1 MLICKTKKGA
11 NLIKTNEK
19 EKVQN
24 WRKKILLERSWSS
37 GYTRIQRLCFI
48 FIEGTR
54 VFTLYTMNFAGEYRR
69 RQILYSPVFQ
79 NYFSSNRGKYRRRQ
93 ISYSPVFQNF
103 FSSIWRKYF
112 GYFCISLGR
121 YNYLSLYSPCN
132 SYIPLI
138 QKFLQLKHIAK
149 WMVYI
154 HWINIS
160 FLNLPFCSLIK
171 ISISFLFL
179 QIW

>member
-1 MLICKTKKGA
+1 MNMKQSL
-11 NLIKTNEK
+11 
-19 EKVQN
+19 
-24 WRKKILLERSWSS
+24 WILVYPEGLPE
-37 GYTRIQRLCFI
+37 GYTRMRRLCFI

-54 VFTLYTMNFAGEYRR
+54 VYTLYTMNFAGEYRR

-93 ISYSPVFQNF
+93 ISYSPVFQNY

-132 SYIPLI
+132 GYIPLI

-154 HWINIS
+154 FILIMNNIPRLWI
-160 FLNLPFCSLIK
+160 FWGWVELY
-171 ISISFLFL
+171 
-179 QIW
+179 